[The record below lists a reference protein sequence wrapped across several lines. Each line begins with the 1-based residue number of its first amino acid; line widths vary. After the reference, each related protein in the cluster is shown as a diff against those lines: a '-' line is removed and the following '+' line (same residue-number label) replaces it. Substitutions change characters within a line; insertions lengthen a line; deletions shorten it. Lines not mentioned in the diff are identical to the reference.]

1 MPLIMGKLY
10 WECMTTWGTW
20 EEKWL
25 LSSVVLIARG
35 ILKIWYLRY
44 ACYSFRL
51 VVSIIILH
59 ILSCY
64 YINWKLRCLLPCMQ
78 ESMGLQTI
86 LAETNARCFHSILN
100 ERMPGIVTLF
110 IGQSDTC
117 VETSTYLLFVE
128 LDNDFNQ
135 LDATRLLKLQ
145 HLRHDITEQPR
156 IPSWTPFQNS
166 RCLKIFGGWF
176 KTL

>member
-1 MPLIMGKLY
+1 MHDHLRDLGREMALEPSRPHRLWHPQDLI
-10 WECMTTWGTW
+10 
-20 EEKWL
+20 
-25 LSSVVLIARG
+25 SS
-35 ILKIWYLRY
+35 
-44 ACYSFRL
+44 
-51 VVSIIILH
+51 
-59 ILSCY
+59 
-64 YINWKLRCLLPCMQ
+64 

-117 VETSTYLLFVE
+117 VEMSTYLLFVE

-166 RCLKIFGGWF
+166 RCLKIFGG
-176 KTL
+176 